1 MKEKTNNQKIIKKL
15 MEERNYFIDV
25 KAKISRL
32 LGPKIFEL
40 QKENLNN
47 IRNVIIVSGALATFE
62 LILLNN
68 PIVQNLNID
77 LLKISIIG
85 FLLTVIFSS
94 FQLNRELSTGINSY
108 HDKFKENIVTAEKGE
123 KIILKTVC
131 VNALLSMQGEKKGE
145 EIDGNEK
152 IKRFLLAEKIQK
164 CDEIDLK
171 LENIVKIKNI
181 IGILYTPLIVGQV
194 CSILEGNNK

>member
-123 KIILKTVC
+123 KIINDCLDDKITVEEVETKLISIYKEIEYEWIRPQKNKEQNKKTY
-131 VNALLSMQGEKKGE
+131 
-145 EIDGNEK
+145 IY
-152 IKRFLLAEKIQK
+152 
-164 CDEIDLK
+164 DLINY
-171 LENIVKIKNI
+171 LFI
-181 IGILYTPLIVGQV
+181 ISIAIMVLYVIFSLF
-194 CSILEGNNK
+194 